1 MKAKG
6 VKRILI
12 DNIAFC
18 IIGVIFVFLTFV
30 TRTLTVYGNLLWTP
44 SFLLKSV
51 SVSLVTGILIGFI
64 INYLFNIAEAYLN
77 IKIFLSPKGLP
88 KIEDETANST
98 GRVSSNTYKKI
109 RPNSGVLIAVFVG
122 SLILIFLSY
131 IPYFLAYFP
140 GILAYDS
147 YIQIGQIFANEY
159 NEHHPLFHTLMIK
172 GALSLGENIFHS
184 LNAGAAIYVLDQM
197 FLLFPFNGFL
207 AVSVTKDVPFSAFF
221 LLFVIALT
229 ELVFDE
235 NIKIILNSILLC
247 LSVIMCVLFRNN

>member
-64 INYLFNIAEAYLN
+64 INYLFNIAEAYL
-77 IKIFLSPKGLP
+77 KT
-88 KIEDETANST
+88 ENST
-98 GRVSSNTYKKI
+98 GRGLSNTDKKI
-109 RPNSGVLIAVFVG
+109 QPNSGVLIAVFVG

-197 FLLFPFNGFL
+197 FLLSAVFAYGIYCLFKRGFRIF
-207 AVSVTKDVPFSAFF
+207 SVLT
-221 LLFVIALT
+221 LL
-229 ELVFDE
+229 
-235 NIKIILNSILLC
+235 LLRIWDIC
-247 LSVIMCVLFRNN
+247 LRDAYH